1 MKKTALKFRTI
12 IMSDVHLGA
21 PDCQVDKANY
31 FLKHT
36 HCDRLILNG
45 DIIDGWSLRRSG
57 TWQRNHTRFV
67 RLVLKKMEKKGTEVI
82 YIRGNHDDL
91 LAKVLP
97 IAFDNLSIVEDFVH
111 TAADGKRYICLHG
124 DAFDAVTQNSKLL
137 AVLGDIGYQGLLRL
151 NRYYNRY
158 RRWRGK
164 EQYSLS
170 KAIKARVKSAV
181 NYISRFEESV
191 VKFAR
196 KRDCEG
202 FICGHIH
209 TPADKM
215 IDGVRY
221 LNSGDW
227 MESCTAI
234 VEHFDGR
241 MEVIDFDTFMDL
253 LAETGDTDFDMP
265 GAENSDGLAY
275 RTFPMPEPDDADDES
290 AMPWRS
296 K

>member
-21 PDCQVDKANY
+21 PDSQVEKANF

-36 HCDRLILNG
+36 HCERLILNG

-57 TWQRNHTRFV
+57 TWQRGHTRFV

-97 IAFDNLSIVEDFVH
+97 LAFDNLRLVENFVH

-124 DAFDAVTQNSKLL
+124 DVFDAVTQNSRFV
-137 AVLGDIGYQGLLRL
+137 AILGDIGYQGLLRL

-164 EQYSLS
+164 EPYSLS

-181 NYISRFEESV
+181 NYISRFEENV

-196 KRDCEG
+196 KRNCDG

-209 TPADKM
+209 TAADKT
-215 IDGVRY
+215 IDGIRY

-227 MESCTAI
+227 IESCTAI
-234 VEHFDGR
+234 VEHYDGR
-241 MEVIDFDTFMDL
+241 MEVLDYDHF
-253 LAETGDTDFDMP
+253 AELVSEDADGENVEP
-265 GAENSDGLAY
+265 GAVASDGFTY
-275 RTFPMPEPDDADDES
+275 RTFPMPDPDEADS
-290 AMPWRS
+290 GVPWE
-296 K
+296 KA